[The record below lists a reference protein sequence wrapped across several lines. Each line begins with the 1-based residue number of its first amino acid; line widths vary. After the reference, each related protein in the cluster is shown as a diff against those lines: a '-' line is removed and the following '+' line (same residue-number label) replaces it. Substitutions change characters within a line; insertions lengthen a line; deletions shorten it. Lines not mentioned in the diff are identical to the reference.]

1 MSRDIR
7 EFLTPSCTV
16 LAVGEPTHLEPSITW
31 LRNELF
37 AGLAEHG
44 FASIAL
50 ETDRVAARVVD
61 DYVRRGV
68 GDLDTVM
75 RKGFSH
81 GFGAFPANRQ
91 LVTWMRDHNAT
102 LPPQRRLAFH
112 GFDAPLETMSAPS
125 PRRYLEFARDYLD
138 YGVDLAGLLGEDEQ
152 WSRTEAVLDPAA
164 SPGLTAEARQL
175 RTIADDMSLE
185 FSIRTPALISATSR
199 DEWHTA
205 RMHLMAAVHLL
216 RYHAKCAQRID
227 ERDRLTRMC
236 ATRDACMAENLADI
250 RSVESARGATL
261 VFAHN
266 LHLQRNPG
274 SMRMG
279 EVTVEWFS
287 AGAIFDAAHPDEYRF
302 VAGSLGRSATIELGE
317 PAPGTIES
325 VLQARTSGWGLSAPD
340 TLPAGRVRTDT
351 DPMQG
356 YFPLDRDTLDGADA
370 VLHVV
375 DGVAV
380 TESVRA
386 G

>member
-7 EFLTPSCTV
+7 EILTPSCTV
-16 LAVGEPTHLEPSITW
+16 LALGEPTHLEPSIAW
-31 LRNELF
+31 IRNTLF
-37 AGLAEHG
+37 ARLADHG

-50 ETDRVAARVVD
+50 ETDRVAARLVD

-75 RKGFSH
+75 RAGFSH

-91 LVTWMRDHNAT
+91 LVTWMREHNEK

-125 PRRYLEFARDYLD
+125 PRRYLEFARAYLD
-138 YGVDLAGLLGEDEQ
+138 YDADLAGLLGDDEQ
-152 WSRTEAVLDPAA
+152 WSRTEAVLDPA
-164 SPGLTAEARQL
+164 SSVGLTPQAGQL
-175 RTIADDMSLE
+175 RLIADDMFLE
-185 FSIRTPALISATSR
+185 FQLRTPGLIAATTR
-199 DEWHTA
+199 EEWQTA
-205 RMHLMAAVHLL
+205 RMHLMAAAHLL
-216 RYHAKCAQRID
+216 RYHATSARRIG
-227 ERDRLTRMC
+227 EQERLTRMC

-250 RSVESARGATL
+250 RAAESERGATL

-279 EVTVEWFS
+279 EVTVDWFS
-287 AGAIFDAAHPDEYRF
+287 AGAIFDAVHPGEYCF
-302 VAGSLGRSATIELGE
+302 VVGSLGRSATIALGD
-317 PAPGTIES
+317 PDPGTFEHF
-325 VLQARTSGWGLSAPD
+325 LQSRTADWTLSATD
-340 TLPAGRVRTDT
+340 DLTAGRTRAAI
-351 DPMQG
+351 DPARG
-356 YFPLDRDTLDGADA
+356 YFPLDRDTLAGADA
-370 VLHVV
+370 VLHVC
-375 DGVAV
+375 DGAAV